1 MSEFWNQIIQAVAP
15 LLAIGIA
22 LDLVSTWAVAERK
35 RRRRREWQDRR
46 AANDAEHAKV
56 TRQMRDEVRRRD
68 GYRCVMCGRS
78 AKDGV
83 KLHVDHIRPVSK
95 GGKSVM
101 DNLQTL
107 CEDCNLGKGN
117 RV

>member
-1 MSEFWNQIIQAVAP
+1 MAEVWKQVIQAFLP
-15 LLAIGIA
+15 LIVVGIA
-22 LDLVSTWAVAERK
+22 LDLVCTQAVAERK

-46 AANDAEHAKV
+46 VANDTEHAKV
-56 TRQMRDEVRRRD
+56 TRQMRYEVMRRD
-68 GYRCVMCGRS
+68 GYRCVMCGRT

-83 KLHVDHIRPVSK
+83 RLHVDHVRPVSK

-101 DNLQTL
+101 ENLQTL

>member
-1 MSEFWNQIIQAVAP
+1 MSEVLNQIIQTYAP
-15 LLAIGIA
+15 LLAVGIA
-22 LDLVSTWAVAERK
+22 LDLVCTWAVAERK

-56 TRQMRDEVRRRD
+56 TRQMRYEVMRRD

-78 AKDGV
+78 ARDGV
-83 KLHVDHIRPVSK
+83 RLHVDHIRPVSK

-101 DNLQTL
+101 SNLQTL

>member
-35 RRRRREWQDRR
+35 RRR
-46 AANDAEHAKV
+46 
-56 TRQMRDEVRRRD
+56 
-68 GYRCVMCGRS
+68 
-78 AKDGV
+78 
-83 KLHVDHIRPVSK
+83 I
-95 GGKSVM
+95 
-101 DNLQTL
+101 

>member
-1 MSEFWNQIIQAVAP
+1 MSEVLNQIIQAIAP
-15 LLAIGIA
+15 LLAVGIA
-22 LDLVSTWAVAERK
+22 LDLVCAWAVAERE

-56 TRQMRDEVRRRD
+56 TRQMRYEVMRRD

-78 AKDGV
+78 ARDGV
-83 KLHVDHIRPVSK
+83 RLHVDHIRSVSK

-101 DNLQTL
+101 GNLQTL

-117 RV
+117 RA